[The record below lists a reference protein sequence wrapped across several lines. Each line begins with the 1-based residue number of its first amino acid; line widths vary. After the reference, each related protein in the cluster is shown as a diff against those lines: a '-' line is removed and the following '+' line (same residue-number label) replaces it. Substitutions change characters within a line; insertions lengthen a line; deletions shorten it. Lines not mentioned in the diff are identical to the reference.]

1 MPHPTRAIAN
11 SLQHIFIT
19 FIEYYIIFVHALL
32 FIVPTTSV
40 QRFYNVCIHLKFE
53 LCEIFDLY
61 TYIVIFRM
69 IHQLTAIYTA
79 TEVWNMGTW
88 HWLSFTSLSP
98 KGRNIYWYLGSTKYN
113 K

>member
-40 QRFYNVCIHLKFE
+40 
-53 LCEIFDLY
+53 
-61 TYIVIFRM
+61 
-69 IHQLTAIYTA
+69 
-79 TEVWNMGTW
+79 
-88 HWLSFTSLSP
+88 
-98 KGRNIYWYLGSTKYN
+98 
-113 K
+113 